1 LNLNELLKI
10 GENRIDEYIVKPED
24 TADFIGNTGVTMLS
38 TPFMIKFIE
47 TTATRLIIDSIP
59 KNYRPVGTKI
69 DIDHI
74 NATPVDMKVSIK
86 ATLIAIEGRKLRYN
100 VEAFNET
107 CKIGF
112 GIYEQH
118 IINLEHFLNKINP

>member
-1 LNLNELLKI
+1 MNLNEVLKV
-10 GENRIDEYIVKPED
+10 GESLVNEYIVKPED
-24 TADFIGNTGVTMLS
+24 TADFIGNTGVIMLS
-38 TPFMIKFIE
+38 TPVMIKFIE
-47 TTATRLIIDSIP
+47 ATSTNLVIDNIP

-69 DIDHI
+69 DVNHI
-74 NATPVDMKVSIK
+74 NATPVGMKVIVK
-86 ATLIAIEGRKLRYN
+86 TTLIAIENRKLRYY

-118 IINLEHFLNKINP
+118 VINLENYLNKSNS